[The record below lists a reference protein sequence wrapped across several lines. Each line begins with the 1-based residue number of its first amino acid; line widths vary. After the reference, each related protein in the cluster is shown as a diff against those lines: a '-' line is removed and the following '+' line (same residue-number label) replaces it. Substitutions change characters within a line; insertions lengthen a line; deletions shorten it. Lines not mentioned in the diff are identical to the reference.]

1 MVVDI
6 STKPESKCMKER
18 NMTQWAF
25 RKYNNKETAY
35 VKTFSKAYSIRYAHT
50 HNHIYIVHMNI
61 MFASIQ
67 YSISY
72 DFCQISLDTTMNELY
87 V

>member
-1 MVVDI
+1 MKKNEKCEAFQNTISCSIQYKYSELAKMVVHI

-35 VKTFSKAYSIRYAHT
+35 VETFSKAYSIRYTHT
-50 HNHIYIVHMNI
+50 HANIYTLFI
-61 MFASIQ
+61 
-67 YSISY
+67 
-72 DFCQISLDTTMNELY
+72 
-87 V
+87 